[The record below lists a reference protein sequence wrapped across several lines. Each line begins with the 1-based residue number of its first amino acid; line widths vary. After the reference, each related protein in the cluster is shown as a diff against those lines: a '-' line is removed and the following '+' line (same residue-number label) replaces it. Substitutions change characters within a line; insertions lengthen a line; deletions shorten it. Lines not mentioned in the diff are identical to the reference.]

1 MTIAEYIISWLPLL
15 FVLVLMMVLVRKTGA
30 FQQREHRKKVEQLL
44 ERIANAVEKIPVLK
58 LLPTKVLLNRTS
70 TSYASGRPVS

>member
-44 ERIANAVEKIPVLK
+44 ERIANAVEKN
-58 LLPTKVLLNRTS
+58 TRT
-70 TSYASGRPVS
+70 